1 MKRRLRGSITRRLA
15 VLFAVVVMATLAT
28 VGSYLYQ
35 SLASQLELRDDSE
48 IIGKVTQTRHLLEKV
63 HSVQQLEQARDSF
76 LNVVFA
82 HDGLI
87 FALARL
93 DGRVLVQNVRP
104 PLPLPSTRS
113 VPVGRDPT
121 VRDIRDRETKEGA
134 MRFVTARGVI
144 GGRDGEEV
152 EILVARESSERAA
165 LLAEYRLDLI
175 LAGFVGALIASI
187 LGWFTVRQGLVPVA
201 LVATKANEI
210 TSRRLDT
217 RLNIEEAPQELREL
231 TAAFNAM
238 LDRLED
244 GMKRLSGFAADL
256 AHDLRTPVNALMIK
270 TQVALAHPRDAA
282 EYRTLM
288 ESNIE
293 EYERLSRL
301 IESTLFLARADSA
314 QLALRTERIDV
325 RATLDKVADYFSGV
339 AEDAGVELEVSG
351 KGTVVADPTLL
362 ERAVS
367 NLVSN
372 AIRHA
377 IRGGTLRISTA
388 DAGHFVWVA
397 VENPGS
403 PIPAD
408 QLDRIF
414 DRYFRGDTARTE
426 GSGSAGLGLAI
437 VRAIMR
443 AHGGKV
449 DVASSEGGTRFTL
462 TFPRRALD
470 SGLPQLQ

>member
-152 EILVARESSERAA
+152 EILVARESSERARPA
-165 LLAEYRLDLI
+165 C
-175 LAGFVGALIASI
+175 
-187 LGWFTVRQGLVPVA
+187 
-201 LVATKANEI
+201 
-210 TSRRLDT
+210 
-217 RLNIEEAPQELREL
+217 
-231 TAAFNAM
+231 
-238 LDRLED
+238 
-244 GMKRLSGFAADL
+244 
-256 AHDLRTPVNALMIK
+256 
-270 TQVALAHPRDAA
+270 
-282 EYRTLM
+282 
-288 ESNIE
+288 
-293 EYERLSRL
+293 
-301 IESTLFLARADSA
+301 
-314 QLALRTERIDV
+314 
-325 RATLDKVADYFSGV
+325 
-339 AEDAGVELEVSG
+339 
-351 KGTVVADPTLL
+351 
-362 ERAVS
+362 
-367 NLVSN
+367 
-372 AIRHA
+372 
-377 IRGGTLRISTA
+377 RIS
-388 DAGHFVWVA
+388 
-397 VENPGS
+397 
-403 PIPAD
+403 
-408 QLDRIF
+408 
-414 DRYFRGDTARTE
+414 AR
-426 GSGSAGLGLAI
+426 S
-437 VRAIMR
+437 
-443 AHGGKV
+443 
-449 DVASSEGGTRFTL
+449 
-462 TFPRRALD
+462 
-470 SGLPQLQ
+470 